1 MYNYCF
7 AEDANDTC
15 DVKPVPWP
23 VTLTSGCSV
32 MVSSNNVTTIDVGKC
47 VSEPCV
53 LRDDKS
59 RGHCCVSVLT
69 EDVTVTCDGFTYPMR
84 RVVSCGCGV
93 CDTDGDVDVS
103 GAVSVQKSV
112 DGQMV
117 VTRVNA
123 SLAVSG
129 NDIDPNDTDTF
140 SDGLFSF
147 TATPEAGSIVIRF
160 FQQPSEDFMPQIVSI
175 DVPRGVSSISR
186 QVVLQ
191 AKPDPVPLNASLGGV
206 VRTSSTD
213 GSPTVTVPPNS
224 LAYANGTSY
233 SGTVNV
239 YPTFADPRSRRS
251 ISAAPGEFSFENAEG
266 ESQDLQTNGVIGLF
280 FETEGGEPLQ
290 LSGKATL
297 TLDADTLGIGKTDSG
312 DPDSY
317 AWTIDADTGKWRMA
331 APLKSVGRR
340 RKRAVVSIT
349 IIIQIIIPYPLPYI
363 NLDKPALRRM
373 RCTLIIQV
381 YADLWYRQPLSGVSL
396 QVVTMT
402 TNGLIYIGYTMGYTN
417 WKGRACVTVMCG
429 FRHMIILKP
438 VIGQPVAH
446 RTHYLPPGFN
456 FINLGG
462 MVVSR

>member
-1 MYNYCF
+1 M
-7 AEDANDTC
+7 
-15 DVKPVPWP
+15 
-23 VTLTSGCSV
+23 TLTSGCSV
-32 MVSSNNVTTIDVGKC
+32 TVNGNNVTTIDVGKC

-53 LRDDKS
+53 LRHDT
-59 RGHCCVSVLT
+59 RPGRCCGPVVT
-69 EDVTVTCDGFTYPMR
+69 EDVTVTCDGFTYHVTK
-84 RVVSCGCGV
+84 VVFCGCGE
-93 CDTDGDVDVS
+93 CDNNGEVDVS
-103 GAVSVQKSV
+103 GTVSVQKSIA
-112 DGQMV
+112 GQIV

-123 SLAVSG
+123 SLVVSG
-129 NDIDPNDTDTF
+129 NDIDPNDTETY

-147 TATPEAGSIVIRF
+147 TATPEAGRIVIRF
-160 FQQPSEDFMPQIVSI
+160 FQQPSEDFLPQIITI

-191 AKPDPVPLNASLGGV
+191 AKPDPVPLNASLGGE

-213 GSPTVTVPPNS
+213 GSPTVSIPPDS
-224 LAYANGTSY
+224 LVYADGTPY
-233 SGTVNV
+233 SGSVNV
-239 YPTFADPRSRRS
+239 YPTFADPRSRQS
-251 ISAAPGEFSFENAEG
+251 ISTAPGEFSFVNAEG

-280 FETEGGEPLQ
+280 FETETGEPLQ

-297 TLDADTLGIGKTDSG
+297 TFDADTLGIGKTDSG
-312 DPDSY
+312 DLDSY
-317 AWTIDADTGKWRMA
+317 AWTMDADTGKWKMA
-331 APLKSVGRR
+331 APLKAVGRR
-340 RKRAVVSIT
+340 RKRAVISVT
-349 IIIQIIIPYPLPYI
+349 IIVIRIIIPYPLPYI

-381 YADLWYRQPLSGVSL
+381 YADMWYRQPLSGVSL

-446 RTHYLPPGFN
+446 RTHHLPPGFS
-456 FINLGG
+456 FFNLGG
-462 MVVSR
+462 MVVFR